1 MLRQPLSAP
10 KKRTNVTISQSLL
23 QEAREN
29 GINLSAF
36 LEHALNDELR
46 RNRKKRYLDENKA
59 AFASHNAFVEE
70 AGLFSD
76 DDGVI

>member
-1 MLRQPLSAP
+1 MHRHPVSVP

-23 QEAREN
+23 QEAKEN
-29 GINLSAF
+29 GLNISAL
-36 LEHALNDELR
+36 LELALDDALR
-46 RNRKKRYLDENKA
+46 QIRKNRYLLENKA
-59 AFASHNAFVEE
+59 AFASHNAFIEE

>member
-1 MLRQPLSAP
+1 MHRQPLSVP

-23 QEAREN
+23 QEAKEN
-29 GINLSAF
+29 GLNISAL
-36 LEHALNDELR
+36 LELALDDALR
-46 RNRKKRYLDENKA
+46 QIRKNRYLRENKA
-59 AFASHNAFVEE
+59 AFASHNAFIEE

>member
-1 MLRQPLSAP
+1 MLRQPLPAP

>member
-1 MLRQPLSAP
+1 MQRQPLSVP

-29 GINLSAF
+29 GINLSAL
-36 LEHALNDELR
+36 LEHALNNELR
-46 RNRKKRYLDENKA
+46 QSRKKRYLDENKA
-59 AFASHNAFVEE
+59 AFASRNAFVEE

-76 DDGVI
+76 EDGVI